1 MDLSFFSI
9 VDTSYISPF
18 INMDSDRKVSMQWS
32 CYKYYIIDISFV
44 ENELCLKVMSA
55 VI

>member
-9 VDTSYISPF
+9 VDTSSISPF
-18 INMDSDRKVSMQWS
+18 INMDSDRNVSMQWS
-32 CYKYYIIDISFV
+32 SYKYYIINISFV
-44 ENELCLKVMSA
+44 ETKLCLKVMSA